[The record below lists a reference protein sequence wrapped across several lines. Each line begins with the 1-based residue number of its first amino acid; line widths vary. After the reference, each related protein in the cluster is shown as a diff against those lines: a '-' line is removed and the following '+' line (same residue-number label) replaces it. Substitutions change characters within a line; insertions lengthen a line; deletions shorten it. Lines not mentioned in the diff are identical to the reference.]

1 MSIMSGVNGV
11 KLQMCCLLLYNF
23 ISFYACTL
31 VSIYLKKNK
40 QIFMEEIIINSVKKR
55 ISEVKLK
62 KSLEVII

>member
-31 VSIYLKKNK
+31 VSIYLLKNK
-40 QIFMEEIIINSVKKR
+40 QIFMEEIIINNVKK
-55 ISEVKLK
+55 ENK
-62 KSLEVII
+62 